1 MPDKERPRVSVII
14 PCREEERFIGRCL
27 ESVLSGDYPHDR
39 LEILVVDG
47 MSTDRSREIIAQY
60 GSRYPCIRLV
70 ENPRRITPCAFN
82 LGVREAAG
90 DIVMFMGAHATYS
103 QNYISKIVGWL
114 ETTDADNVGGVLVT
128 LPADDSPMAQAIA
141 CALSHPFGVGDSRFR
156 IGTREPRWVDQV
168 GFSNYRRTVFD
179 RIGLFDEELVR
190 NQDGEFNSRLR
201 RNGGRVLLVPDVTAY
216 YYARR
221 TVRQVARMFF
231 QYGYFK
237 PLVARKIGRVMTLR
251 QLAPPALVL
260 GLTGSGLA
268 SVWLPSAGYAFLAIA
283 TSYLA
288 AVLAFAGM
296 ASLKHGMRV
305 GVRLAAIFP
314 TLHFSYGIGFLKRS
328 LELGLRPARRARQT
342 ASLPLSR

>member
-1 MPDKERPRVSVII
+1 MPGAERPRVSVII

-27 ESVLSGDYPHDR
+27 DSVLAGDYPQDR

-47 MSTDRSREIIAQY
+47 MSTDRSRQIIAQY
-60 GSRYPCIRLV
+60 AVRYPFIRVV

-82 LGVREAAG
+82 LGVREATG

-103 QNYISKIVGWL
+103 QNYVSKIVGWL
-114 ETTDADNVGGVLVT
+114 ETTEADSVGGVLVT
-128 LPADDSPMAQAIA
+128 LPADDSPTARAIA

-156 IGTREPRWVDQV
+156 IGTREPRWVDHV
-168 GFSNYRRTVFD
+168 GFNNYRRTVFD

-216 YYARR
+216 YYARG

-251 QLAPPALVL
+251 QLAPPVL
-260 GLTGSGLA
+260 LLSLAGSGLA
-268 SVWLPSAGYAFLAIA
+268 SVWLPLARYAFLAIA
-283 TSYLA
+283 ASYLA
-288 AVLAFAGM
+288 AVLACSGA
-296 ASLKHGMRV
+296 ASLNNGMGI
-305 GVRLAAIFP
+305 GVRLAGIFP
-314 TLHFSYGIGFLKRS
+314 TLHFSYGTGFLKRS
-328 LELGLRPARRARQT
+328 LELALRPALRPRQT
-342 ASLPLSR
+342 GSLPLSR

>member
-1 MPDKERPRVSVII
+1 MPDDERPRVSVVI

-27 ESVLSGDYPHDR
+27 ESVLAGDYPQDR

-47 MSTDRSREIIAQY
+47 MSTDRSRQIVAQY
-60 GSRYPCIRLV
+60 ASRYPCIRLI

-90 DIVMFMGAHATYS
+90 DMVMFMGAHATYS
-103 QNYISKIVGWL
+103 ENYISKIVEWL
-114 ETTDADNVGGVLVT
+114 RTTDADNVGGVLVT
-128 LPADDSPMAQAIA
+128 LPADDSPTARAIA

-156 IGTREPRWVDQV
+156 IGTREPRWVDHV
-168 GFSNYRRTVFD
+168 GFGNYRRTVFD

-201 RNGGRVLLVPDVTAY
+201 RNGGRILLVPEVTAY
-216 YYARR
+216 YYARG

-260 GLTGSGLA
+260 GLAGTGLG
-268 SVWLPSAGYAFLAIA
+268 SVWLPSAAYAFLAIA
-283 TSYLA
+283 GSYLA
-288 AVLAFAGM
+288 AVLACSAA
-296 ASLKHGMRV
+296 ASLKHGMRL
-305 GVRLAAIFP
+305 GVRLVGIFP
-314 TLHFSYGIGFLKRS
+314 TLHFCYGTGFLKRS
-328 LELGLRPARRARQT
+328 LELALRPAVRARST
-342 ASLPLSR
+342 SSLPLSR